1 MPKAVTTGA
10 AGSGVPVSMAGE
22 LGLQIGA
29 MGEGTGGFGG
39 FVFNRLL
46 ASGGDVGSLRTCGV
60 LRPHEWEQY
69 DQAVVQIA
77 RGTFSLV
84 ADLMANG
91 MSYNLPN
98 ALGVMSLLWDRVGDM
113 DDAEVHMTPE
123 HTDRRSRIEFNQDG
137 MPVPIIHTGF
147 TLNVRHLLAARRNG
161 TPLDTMHVRNATL
174 KVVEMIEKLHIS
186 GSYSAGAGAGTLYG
200 ATTYPYRNTGNLTR
214 SWKNIATTGTEIF
227 NDTNTMIAAMEAKNQ
242 YGPYGMY
249 VPSDYMQ
256 VLRRDY
262 DTTTAKGRSIMER
275 LLQIENLKYIKP
287 NRFLAADTV
296 VMIQLSSE
304 TMEVINGIQPQ
315 LVEWSEA
322 GGLVTIYKVIAIM
335 LPRIKRDG
343 LDQCGIT
350 HFIP

>member
-1 MPKAVTTGA
+1 MNTTVAQNG
-10 AGSGVPVSMAGE
+10 GGVPAHLAGE
-22 LGLQIGA
+22 LGLQMGV
-29 MGEGTGGFGG
+29 MGEGAGGFGG

-60 LRPHEWEQY
+60 LRPHEWELY
-69 DQAVVQIA
+69 DQAVIDIA
-77 RGTFSLV
+77 RGKFTMV

-91 MSYNLPN
+91 MSTSIPN

-113 DDAEVHMTPE
+113 EDAEVHMTPE
-123 HTDRRSRIEFNQDG
+123 HIDRRSRIEFNTDG

-186 GSYSAGAGAGTLYG
+186 GNYSAGAGSGTLYG
-200 ATTYPYRNTGNLTR
+200 CTQYPYRNTGALTR
-214 SWKNIATTGTEIF
+214 SWLNNVTTGTEIF
-227 NDTNTMIAAMEAKNQ
+227 NDVNAMIASLEAKNQ
-242 YGPYGMY
+242 FGPYGMY
-249 VPSDYMQ
+249 VPSNYMS

-262 DTTTAKGRSIMER
+262 DTTTAKGRSIMTR
-275 LLQIENLKYIKP
+275 LMEIEGLKYIKP
-287 NRFLAADTV
+287 NRFLPNDTV
-296 VMIQLSSE
+296 IMIQLSKD
-304 TMEVINGIQPQ
+304 TMEVIDGIQPQ

-343 LDQCGIT
+343 LDQCGVT
-350 HFIP
+350 HFA